1 MKSLKLIFLPLI
13 VLILLSACAQ
23 ETAIKDRDL
32 LFENVTNSSSF
43 KAYYEDHKTRKEI
56 LSRYNLADVS
66 QAEYASEADRIK
78 AMEEKIKFSQEAST
92 LFEKLSTYQSSK
104 VSQSTKVDAKLE
116 EMITFIQKQEVDL
129 KVQEMA
135 IDLLRHDASRDTQAL
150 ANTVLSEFPSLTRMS
165 LLEITNRYDAQQEQH
180 LQ

>member
-13 VLILLSACAQ
+13 FLILASSCSP
-23 ETAIKDRDL
+23 ETALKDRDL

-43 KAYYEDHKTRKEI
+43 KAYYDDHRIRKEI
-56 LSRYNLADVS
+56 LTRYNLSDVI
-66 QAEYASEADRIK
+66 QAEYASEEARIQ
-78 AMEEKIKFSQEAST
+78 AMEEKIKFSQEASI
-92 LFEKLSTYQSSK
+92 LFEKLSAFQSRK
-104 VSQSTKVDAKLE
+104 VSQSTKPDEKLE
-116 EMITFIQKQEVDL
+116 EMIGFIQSQEVDQR
-129 KVQEMA
+129 VQEMA

-180 LQ
+180 FH

>member
-13 VLILLSACAQ
+13 VLILASSCAQ

-43 KAYYEDHKTRKEI
+43 KAYYDDHRIRKEI
-56 LSRYNLADVS
+56 LTRYNLADVI
-66 QAEYASEADRIK
+66 QAEYASEDERMK
-78 AMEEKIKFSQEAST
+78 AMEEKIKFSQEASL
-92 LFEKLSTYQSSK
+92 LFEKLSAFQSRK
-104 VSQSTKVDAKLE
+104 VSQTTKPDVKLE
-116 EMITFIQKQEVDL
+116 EMISFIQKQEVDL
-129 KVQEMA
+129 QVQEMA
-135 IDLLRHDASRDTQAL
+135 IDLLRHDASQDTQAL

-180 LQ
+180 FH